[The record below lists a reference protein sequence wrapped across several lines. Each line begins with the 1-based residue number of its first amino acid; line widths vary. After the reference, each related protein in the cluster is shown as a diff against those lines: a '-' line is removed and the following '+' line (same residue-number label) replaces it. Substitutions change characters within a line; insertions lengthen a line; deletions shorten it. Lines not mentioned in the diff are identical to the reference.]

1 MAPVPRRGR
10 RSRLSWLKQTGKR
23 ISDQRKDSEKDS
35 GEEKRTEQ
43 ASNCMD
49 AFSDALSWRNAGL
62 DDDCRDI
69 LPIQVESVT
78 AARVTLKV

>member
-1 MAPVPRRGR
+1 
-10 RSRLSWLKQTGKR
+10 
-23 ISDQRKDSEKDS
+23 
-35 GEEKRTEQ
+35 
-43 ASNCMD
+43 MD
-49 AFSDALSWRNAGL
+49 AFSEALSWRNAGL